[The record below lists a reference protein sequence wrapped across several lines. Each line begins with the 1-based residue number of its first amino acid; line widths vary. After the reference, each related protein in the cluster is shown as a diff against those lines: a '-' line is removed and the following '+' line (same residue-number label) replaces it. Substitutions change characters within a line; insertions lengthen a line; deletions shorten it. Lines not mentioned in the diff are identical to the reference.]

1 MALSELDVRCGK
13 FLTNRRNVECT
24 GEDYENISDI
34 AKELAVANVRTFV
47 GGWGRGVRGERAG
60 ITLPSR
66 FVDIQLS
73 ENISGCSRR
82 SSC

>member
-47 GGWGRGVRGERAG
+47 GGWGRGGQRRTSGHNVVESVR
-60 ITLPSR
+60 
-66 FVDIQLS
+66 
-73 ENISGCSRR
+73 
-82 SSC
+82 

>member
-1 MALSELDVRCGK
+1 MAMSELDVRCGK

-47 GGWGRGVRGERAG
+47 GEWGRGWGQRRTAG
-60 ITLPSR
+60 HNAVESIR
-66 FVDIQLS
+66 
-73 ENISGCSRR
+73 
-82 SSC
+82 